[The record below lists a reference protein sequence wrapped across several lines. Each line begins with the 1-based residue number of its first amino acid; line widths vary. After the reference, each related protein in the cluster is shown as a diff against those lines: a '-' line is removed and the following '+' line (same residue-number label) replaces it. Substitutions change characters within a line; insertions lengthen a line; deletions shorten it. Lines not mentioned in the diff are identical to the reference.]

1 MNEIFPYENPNSE
14 RKSFFGF
21 GKTKKTTGRGKA
33 RGRQG
38 GGPREDGNKVDNK
51 KEKIQDWEG
60 ENSRNEKM
68 TKRKKKRFK
77 IGRVTT
83 VGRRK
88 GNLCKTEHWEKD
100 GEKEDRS
107 GWKVRKGK
115 IR

>member
-21 GKTKKTTGRGKA
+21 RKTKKKTTGRGKA

-68 TKRKKKRFK
+68 TKLKKKRFK
-77 IGRVTT
+77 IGR
-83 VGRRK
+83 GDNSGK
-88 GNLCKTEHWEKD
+88 EKR
-100 GEKEDRS
+100 EPL
-107 GWKVRKGK
+107 
-115 IR
+115 

>member
-38 GGPREDGNKVDNK
+38 GGPREDVDKVDNK
-51 KEKIQDWEG
+51 KAKIQDWEG

-77 IGRVTT
+77 IGR
-83 VGRRK
+83 GDNSGK
-88 GNLCKTEHWEKD
+88 EKREPLFYKEQD
-100 GEKEDRS
+100 GEKVDGS
-107 GWKVRKGK
+107 GWKGRKGK
-115 IR
+115 IKR